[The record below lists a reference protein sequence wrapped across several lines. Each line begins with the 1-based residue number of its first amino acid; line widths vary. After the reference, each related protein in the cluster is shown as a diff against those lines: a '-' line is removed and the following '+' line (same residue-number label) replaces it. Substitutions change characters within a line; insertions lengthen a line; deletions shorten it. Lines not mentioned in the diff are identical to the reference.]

1 MAAHNTAYKAFAGKC
16 GLETMNKKLT
26 KLEIE
31 KEAPENANASYAQ
44 RCAPFPDTKT
54 DRQHQNI
61 KYDKRTTYN
70 RIPNC

>member
-1 MAAHNTAYKAFAGKC
+1 MRGEDVNLNFKAINKQHS
-16 GLETMNKKLT
+16 GLIVMC
-26 KLEIE
+26 LEI
-31 KEAPENANASYAQ
+31 PHYSYCH